1 MSDLAQISD
10 IENESLEAHVAICA
24 QRYKQLDLRLH
35 TLEVKMDVV
44 QKDVL
49 DGQKSL
55 KTVII
60 TSSGSI
66 IVAILGLIGTILMLF
81 AGK

>member
-1 MSDLAQISD
+1 MSDLAEISD

-44 QKDVL
+44 QKEIIE
-49 DGQKSL
+49 GQKSL
-55 KTVII
+55 KGTII
-60 TSSGSI
+60 TSAGGI
-66 IVAILGLIGTILMLF
+66 IVALIGVIGTILAKF
-81 AGK
+81 

>member
-1 MSDLAQISD
+1 MSDLAQTTD
-10 IENESLEAHVAICA
+10 IENESLPSHVAICA

-44 QKDVL
+44 QKDIL

-55 KTVII
+55 KTTII
-60 TSSGSI
+60 TSASSI
-66 IVAILGLIGTILMLF
+66 VVALIGVIGTLLMKF
-81 AGK
+81 